1 VNIIALLDE
10 AALRTSDAPAII
22 DGPLGAERSTS
33 FADLRQLSMQ
43 IAALLARSGVGRGD
57 GIVMLVPMSAVLYAV
72 IAAALRLG
80 AVPVFIDPAQV
91 AAQIERCRTALPLK
105 AFVGSPLACLYR
117 LLKPA
122 LRAITPAFTANGWF
136 PGTSSLAAAR
146 SMIPINHVPAD
157 LDDAPAM
164 LSFTSGSTG
173 AAKGLLRN
181 HRLLATT
188 QDILARHLDLPPGG
202 INLATMP
209 ALVMANLGRG
219 VTSLIPDVDLR
230 RPGAADPAR
239 IAGAIKRWKAD
250 SLLASP
256 SLIENLADHCLALGQ
271 TLDSLRAVF
280 TGGAPVFPQLLDK
293 FARAAPLARVAAL
306 YGSTEAEPIALLERD
321 EIGPAD
327 RAAMKRGAGL
337 PAGTPVAEIRLSIL
351 PDRWGQPL
359 AGLSDAAMHSACLPA
374 GAKGEIVVSGP
385 HVSTG
390 YLNGYGDAETKFRV
404 GDTVW
409 HRTGDSG
416 WLDEHSR
423 LWLTGR
429 CAARIANSDGA
440 GGAQYP
446 LMVEAA
452 LADDS
457 AIAHAAFLSHRGQ
470 RLLVVELKRGADRSG
485 LQELASALPWA
496 GIERVVSLTRIP
508 LDRRHNA
515 KIDYPALRAELDAH
529 L

>member
-1 VNIIALLDE
+1 MNIIALLDE
-10 AALRTSDAPAII
+10 AARLTPDVAAII

-33 FADLRQLSMQ
+33 FADLRTRSMQ

-57 GIVMLVPMSAVLYAV
+57 GIVMLVPMSAVLYTV

-80 AVPVFIDPAQV
+80 AVPVFIDPEQA
-91 AAQIERCRTALPLK
+91 AAQLERCRGALPLK
-105 AFVGSPLACLYR
+105 AFVGSPLAFLLR
-117 LLKPA
+117 LLKPE
-122 LRAITPAFTANGWF
+122 LRAIRPAFVAGGWF
-136 PGTSSLAAAR
+136 PGAISLAAAR
-146 SMIPINHVPAD
+146 GLSPIDHAPAD

-173 AAKGLLRN
+173 TAKGLLRN
-181 HRLLATT
+181 HRLLIAT
-188 QDILARHLDLPPGG
+188 QDLLARRLDLRPGG

-209 ALVMANLGRG
+209 ALVMANLSRG

-239 IAGAIKRWKAD
+239 IAGALSRWKAD

-256 SLIENLADHCLALGQ
+256 SLVEQLADHCLATRQ
-271 TLDSLRAVF
+271 TFESLRAVF
-280 TGGAPVFPQLLDK
+280 TGGAPVFPRVLDK
-293 FARAAPLARVAAL
+293 FAQAAPLARVAAI
-306 YGSTEAEPIALLERD
+306 YGATEAEPIAVLAHD
-321 EIGPAD
+321 EITSTD
-327 RAAMKRGAGL
+327 RTAMKQGAGL
-337 PAGTPVAEIRLSIL
+337 PAGKPIAEIKLSIL

-359 AGLSDAAMHSACLPA
+359 ASLTDAALRSMALPS
-374 GAKGEIVVSGP
+374 GARGEIVVSGA

-390 YLNGYGDAETKFRV
+390 YLNGYGDAETKFRA

-416 WLDEHSR
+416 WLDEQHR

-429 CAARIANSDGA
+429 CAARLGERPD
-440 GGAQYP
+440 AQYP

-452 LADDS
+452 LADDP
-457 AIAHAAFLSHRGQ
+457 AIAHAAFVSHRGQ
-470 RLLVVELKRGADRSG
+470 RLLVVELKRGADRGG
-485 LQELASALPWA
+485 LENLAKAAPWA
-496 GIERVVSLTRIP
+496 GIARVVSLAHIP
-508 LDRRHNA
+508 VDRRHNA
-515 KIDYPALRAELDAH
+515 KIDYPALRAELDAR

>member
-10 AALRTSDAPAII
+10 AARRTPDTAAII
-22 DGPLGAERSTS
+22 DGPLGAERITS
-33 FADLRQLSMQ
+33 FADLRTRSMQ
-43 IAALLARSGVGRGD
+43 IAALLARSGVGPGD
-57 GIVMLVPMSAVLYAV
+57 GIVMLVPMSAVLYTV
-72 IAAALRLG
+72 IGAALRLG
-80 AVPVFIDPAQV
+80 AVPVFIDPAR
-91 AAQIERCRTALPLK
+91 ADAQIGRSRGTLPLK
-105 AFVGSPLACLYR
+105 AFVGSPLACLLR
-117 LLKPA
+117 LLKPE
-122 LRAITPAFTANGWF
+122 LRGITPAFVAHGWF
-136 PGTSSLAAAR
+136 PGTTSLNTAQR
-146 SMIPINHVPAD
+146 IPPIDHAPAD

-173 AAKGLLRN
+173 TAKGLLRN
-181 HRLLATT
+181 HRLLMAT
-188 QDILARHLDLPPGG
+188 QDLLARHLDLRPGG

-239 IAGAIKRWKAD
+239 IAGALTRWKAD

-256 SLIENLADHCLALGQ
+256 SLVEHLADHCLATRQ
-271 TLDSLRAVF
+271 TFESLRAVF
-280 TGGAPVFPQLLDK
+280 TGGAPVFPRVLDK
-293 FARAAPLARVAAL
+293 LAQAAPLARVAAL
-306 YGSTEAEPIALLERD
+306 YGSTEAEPIALLAHD
-321 EIGPAD
+321 EITSAD
-327 RAAMKRGAGL
+327 RAAIKQGAGL
-337 PAGTPVAEIRLSIL
+337 PAGKPIAEIRLSIL

-359 AGLSDAAMHSACLPA
+359 ASLTDTALRSMALPS
-374 GAKGEIVVSGP
+374 GARGEIVVSGA

-416 WLDEHSR
+416 WLDEQHR

-429 CAARIANSDGA
+429 CAARIDDA

-452 LADDS
+452 LADEA
-457 AIAHAAFLSHRGQ
+457 AIAHAAFVSYHGQ
-470 RLLVVELKRGADRSG
+470 RLLVVELKRGADRGG
-485 LQELASALPWA
+485 LEDLANALPWA
-496 GIERVVSLTRIP
+496 GIDRVVSLSHIP
-508 LDRRHNA
+508 VDRRHNA
-515 KIDYPALRAELDAH
+515 KIDYPALRAELDAR

>member
-10 AALRTSDAPAII
+10 AASRTPDAAAII

-33 FADLRQLSMQ
+33 FATLRTRSMQ
-43 IAALLARSGVGRGD
+43 IAALLARSGVGPGD

-80 AVPVFIDPAQV
+80 AVPVFIDPEQATAQL
-91 AAQIERCRTALPLK
+91 ELCRGALPLK
-105 AFVGSPLACLYR
+105 AFVGSRVACVLR
-117 LLKPA
+117 LLIPA
-122 LRAITPAFTANGWF
+122 LRAIKPAFVTHGWF

-146 SMIPINHVPAD
+146 SLSPIDHALTG

-173 AAKGLLRN
+173 TAKGLLRN
-181 HRLLATT
+181 HRLLMAT
-188 QDILARHLDLPPGG
+188 QDLLARHLDLRPGS

-209 ALVMANLGRG
+209 ALVMTNLGRG

-230 RPGAADPAR
+230 RPGTADPAR
-239 IAGAIKRWKAD
+239 IAGAISRWKAE

-256 SLIENLADHCLALGQ
+256 SLVEHLADHCLALGRSMA
-271 TLDSLRAVF
+271 SLRAVF
-280 TGGAPVFPQLLDK
+280 TGGAPVFPRVLDK
-293 FARAAPLARVAAL
+293 AAQAAPRARVAAL
-306 YGSTEAEPIALLERD
+306 YGSTEAEPIALLAREA
-321 EIGPAD
+321 ITSAD
-327 RAAMKRGAGL
+327 RAAMKQGAGL
-337 PAGTPVAEIRLSIL
+337 PAGYPVDEIELRIL

-359 AGLSDAAMHSACLPA
+359 ASLSDAEMHSAALPP
-374 GAKGEIVVSGP
+374 GARGEIVVSGP
-385 HVSTG
+385 QVSAG

-416 WLDEHSR
+416 WLDEQNH

-429 CAARIANSDGA
+429 CAARLGEPPDS
-440 GGAQYP
+440 QYP

-452 LADDS
+452 LTDHPQLAR
-457 AIAHAAFLSHRGQ
+457 AAFMFHHGE
-470 RLLVVELKRGADRSG
+470 RLLVLEWKRGADGSG
-485 LQELASALPWA
+485 LEELANALPWA
-496 GIERVVSLTRIP
+496 GITRVVSLSHIP
-508 LDRRHNA
+508 LDKRHNA
-515 KIDYPALRAELDAH
+515 KIDYPALRAKLDDR